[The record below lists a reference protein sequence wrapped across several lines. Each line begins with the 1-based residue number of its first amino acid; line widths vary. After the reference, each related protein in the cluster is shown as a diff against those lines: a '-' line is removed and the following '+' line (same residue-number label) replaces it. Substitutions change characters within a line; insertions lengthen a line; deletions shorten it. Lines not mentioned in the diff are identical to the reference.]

1 MSDWYYATAS
11 GQRHGPLPAA
21 DLRAL
26 AAGGTIGAHTLVW
39 REGMAQ
45 WRPLQEFAAELELP
59 TLPPPLPAAMA
70 ATTVATPRPSGLS
83 GCAIAAL
90 VAVAGIFLVAVVGIL
105 AAIALP
111 AYQDYTLR
119 AQATAAISQAQALQP
134 QVVEFLDAQGRC
146 PTNDD
151 TGFDDPARYTQG
163 ALADVTFGEFEG
175 SDLCGLQATLAT
187 PGKPALDGQ
196 RIWLEYDP
204 ASTAWQCSSEIEDK
218 HLPAF
223 CRG

>member
-90 VAVAGIFLVAVVGIL
+90 VAVAGIFLVAVVGAIL
-105 AAIALP
+105 VLGVFRL
-111 AYQDYTLR
+111 LR
-119 AQATAAISQAQALQP
+119 R
-134 QVVEFLDAQGRC
+134 E
-146 PTNDD
+146 
-151 TGFDDPARYTQG
+151 
-163 ALADVTFGEFEG
+163 
-175 SDLCGLQATLAT
+175 
-187 PGKPALDGQ
+187 
-196 RIWLEYDP
+196 
-204 ASTAWQCSSEIEDK
+204 
-218 HLPAF
+218 
-223 CRG
+223 

>member
-1 MSDWYYATAS
+1 
-11 GQRHGPLPAA
+11 
-21 DLRAL
+21 
-26 AAGGTIGAHTLVW
+26 
-39 REGMAQ
+39 MAQ

-119 AQATAAISQAQALQP
+119 AQATAAISQVQALQP
-134 QVVEFLDAQGRC
+134 QIVEFLDAQGRC